1 MCGHKYCKDCL
12 RMWWYQHRTCPTC
25 KKRLK
30 SNDFHQITY
39 KPQEMLVQEEKSPA
53 KSELPGLEKPQNNF
67 IYSDISSGMLQEIK
81 NVDLASSFSS
91 KIDTLARHLIWLREH
106 DPGAKSIVFSQYK
119 NFLGVL
125 GTAFSRFDIGHSSV
139 DAKDGIRRF
148 KEDPA
153 V

>member
-1 MCGHKYCKDCL
+1 L
-12 RMWWYQHRTCPTC
+12 RKWWYQYRTCPTC

-30 SNDFHQITY
+30 ANDFHQITY
-39 KPQEMLVQEEKSPA
+39 KPQELIVQEEKSPA
-53 KSELPGLEKPQNNF
+53 KSESPGFSKALNNF
-67 IYSDISSGMLQEIK
+67 IYSDISTGMLQEIK
-81 NVDLASSFSS
+81 NVDLSSSFGT
-91 KIDTLARHLIWLREH
+91 KIDTLARHILWLREH

-119 NFLGVL
+119 NFLTVL
-125 GTAFSRFDIGHSSV
+125 GTAFSRFNIGHSNV